1 MQGLNW
7 DFTSFSYKKKYTCML
22 LTSNQHILK
31 LMTDYNWTF
40 LHWLTFVKTA
50 STLSY

>member
-7 DFTSFSYKKKYTCML
+7 DFTSFSYKEYTCML

-31 LMTDYNWTF
+31 LMIDYNWTF
-40 LHWLTFVKTA
+40 LHWLTFIKTA